1 LNQRKLANV
10 ENCGVGERMKKVRKS
25 LGETTKIPNPPTH
38 EGHLC
43 VDYHHPKLFGKKR
56 M

>member
-1 LNQRKLANV
+1 
-10 ENCGVGERMKKVRKS
+10 VGEIMKKVMKP

-43 VDYHHPKLFGKKR
+43 VEYHHPKPHGKK
-56 M
+56 MM